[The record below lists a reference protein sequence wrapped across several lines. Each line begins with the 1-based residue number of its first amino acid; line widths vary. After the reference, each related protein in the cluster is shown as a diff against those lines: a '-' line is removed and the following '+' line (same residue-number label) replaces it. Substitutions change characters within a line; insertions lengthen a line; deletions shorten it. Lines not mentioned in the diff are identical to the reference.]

1 MRLALNR
8 EQSAQQPSFGFD
20 DEPPAHDH
28 GCKRLLRWPADT
40 TTIAAYGSAPGSPDP
55 CYRYSLRQTWRQSG
69 PGRLWMVL
77 WLMMNPSG
85 ASELMGDSTVLKTGT
100 ISRLL
105 GFDGQWIGNVCAWRA
120 TDNKRLLTVDDPVGP
135 DNLATLL
142 AMARNSAL
150 VIVGHGSLPG
160 PLQCH
165 ADAATAHLL
174 AHGIDLH
181 VLALSKDGVPVHPLA
196 RGKGYIPVTVK
207 PTIWRRTT

>member
-8 EQSAQQPSFGFD
+8 QQAAQQSSFEFD
-20 DEPPAHDH
+20 DAPPVHDH
-28 GCKRLLRWPADT
+28 GCKRLLRWPMDT
-40 TTIAAYGSAPGSPDP
+40 ATTAVYGNALGNPEP
-55 CYRYSLRQTWRQSG
+55 CYRYSLRQTWAKTTSPR
-69 PGRLWMVL
+69 MIL

-85 ASELMGDSTVLKTGT
+85 ASELMGDSTVIKTGT

-120 TDNKRLLTVDDPVGP
+120 TDNKRLLKVDDPVGP
-135 DNLATLL
+135 NNLATLL
-142 AMARNSAL
+142 TMAQNSSL
-150 VIVGHGSLPG
+150 VIVGHGSLPR

-196 RGKGYIPVTVK
+196 RGKGHIPVTVQ
-207 PTIWRRTT
+207 PTLWRPGRK